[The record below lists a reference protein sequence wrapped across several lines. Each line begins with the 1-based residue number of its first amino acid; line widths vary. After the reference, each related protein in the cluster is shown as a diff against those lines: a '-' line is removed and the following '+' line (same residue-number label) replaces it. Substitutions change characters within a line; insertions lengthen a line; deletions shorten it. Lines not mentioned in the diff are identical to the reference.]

1 MKKFENFVQHK
12 TAGWVG
18 VIYLDEADNRRV
30 CNGMF
35 DWPLTPEREEK
46 VNVVQK
52 TDADFTNFLR
62 FLTRSCN
69 DLVIN
74 MSSVRDMVCAELG
87 IE

>member
-1 MKKFENFVQHK
+1 MKKFQNFVQHK

-74 MSSVRDMVCAELG
+74 MSSVRDMVYAELG
-87 IE
+87 IK